1 MTSSTSATREP
12 DAQTHDNDAL
22 PDESARD
29 SSQEIVADEK
39 PVQATPHEDN
49 SNGKIM
55 GRSKG
60 KLAVIM
66 AALCM
71 AVFLAALDV
80 TIITTALPTISQ
92 HFNSA
97 AGYTWYV
104 GRSASPQGTVNY
116 RAESVDLGT

>member
-1 MTSSTSATREP
+1 MTSSTENTP
-12 DAQTHDNDAL
+12 DAPRHDAQ
-22 PDESARD
+22 PDETARED
-29 SSQEIVADEK
+29 SSQEIVPEK
-39 PVQATPHEDN
+39 AAAAVETSTDEDN

-97 AGYTWYV
+97 AGYTWY
-104 GRSASPQGTVNY
+104 G
-116 RAESVDLGT
+116 

>member
-1 MTSSTSATREP
+1 MTSSTRDP
-12 DAQTHDNDAL
+12 DAHEATHAS
-22 PDESARD
+22 DEEKARD
-29 SSQEIVADEK
+29 SSQEIVVGDSEK
-39 PVQATPHEDN
+39 TTATAAAGVDTTAHDEDN

-92 HFNSA
+92 HFHSA

-104 GRSASPQGTVNY
+104 GIEMDNTYEEGVTC
-116 RAESVDLGT
+116 